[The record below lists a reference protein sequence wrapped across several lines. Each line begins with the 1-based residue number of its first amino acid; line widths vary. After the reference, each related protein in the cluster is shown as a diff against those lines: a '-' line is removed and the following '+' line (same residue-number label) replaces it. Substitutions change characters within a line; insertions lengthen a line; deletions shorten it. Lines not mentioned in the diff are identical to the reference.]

1 MDLDRFKEI
10 NDSLGH
16 FNGDLVIERVG
27 KRLRTVLR
35 EGDEVARLGGDEFAM
50 LLPNVHAKDSVTG
63 AAQRIHDALAS
74 RSASA
79 AWP

>member
-1 MDLDRFKEI
+1 M
-10 NDSLGH
+10 
-16 FNGDLVIERVG
+16 IERVG

-50 LLPNVHAKDSVTG
+50 LLPNVQAKDSVAG
-63 AAQRIHDALAS
+63 AAQRIQEALAS

-79 AWP
+79 AWR